1 MHTSIRRT
9 VFATTAIIGLS
20 AFAAVAAPPGAGDPT
35 AARPSA
41 TAPNGHATTEPRS
54 DVGRGTEARIDQR
67 ITDLHTRLL
76 ISSAQQPQWDRFSDV
91 MRENARDTDQNFQH
105 RVQAMSGMTAAENM
119 QSYAKVTA
127 EYAQHMQKLVPSFQA
142 LYDTMSDSQKRTA
155 DQVFR
160 DDANHGDRARRS

>member
-20 AFAAVAAPPGAGDPT
+20 AFAAVAAQPGAGDPT

-41 TAPNGHATTEPRS
+41 AAPNGQATT
-54 DVGRGTEARIDQR
+54 GARGTEARIEQR

-76 ISSAQQPQWDRFSDV
+76 ISTAQQPQWDRFSDV
-91 MRENARDTDQNFQH
+91 MRENARDTSETFQH
-105 RVQAMSGMTAAENM
+105 RAQAMSGMTAAENM

-127 EYAQHMQKLVPSFQA
+127 EYAQHTQKLVPSFQA

-160 DDANHGDRARRS
+160 DDANHGDRTRRS

>member
-9 VFATTAIIGLS
+9 VFATTAIIGLG
-20 AFAAVAAPPGAGDPT
+20 AFAAVAAQPGAGDPT

-41 TAPNGHATTEPRS
+41 AAPNGQATT
-54 DVGRGTEARIDQR
+54 GARGTEARIEQR

-76 ISSAQQPQWDRFSDV
+76 ISTAQQPQWDRFSDV
-91 MRENARDTDQNFQH
+91 MRENARDTSETFQH
-105 RVQAMSGMTAAENM
+105 RAQAMSAMTAAENM

-127 EYAQHMQKLVPSFQA
+127 EYAQHMQKLVPTFQA

-160 DDANHGDRARRS
+160 DDANHGDRSHRS